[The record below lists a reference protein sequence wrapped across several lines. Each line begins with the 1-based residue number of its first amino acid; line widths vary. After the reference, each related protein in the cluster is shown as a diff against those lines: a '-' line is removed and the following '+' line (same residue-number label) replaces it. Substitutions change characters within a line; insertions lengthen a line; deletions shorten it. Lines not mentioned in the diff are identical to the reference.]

1 MQGPPG
7 TFEEFL
13 QSQKLDD
20 WPRFP
25 FLDEDRPLVDK
36 LRNDYSLDAISKFLC
51 DSAPLQISLV
61 SDLEKRIDGCTAEL
75 KKHAEK
81 IFSFQQ
87 RLTEEDDHRVSLQ
100 QTNDTQFTD
109 SEEISIQTGKMGKT
123 KIDKYITEESSRK
136 NVKNYRYPGFKLK
149 QLTELP
155 RHLEAA
161 KLWDLVIK
169 AHNFKGEVFKV
180 WRKLFLSEASIAVL
194 QDCFWWWFLQKF
206 KPNQEDQD
214 YLFDRIAD
222 SFVSLF
228 LCVPSDTKDAF
239 FQVYPDCLSQVIY
252 VAFCEAF
259 PESNKSFDD
268 AFKDGLVDLIFQ
280 WVSGLKP
287 QKFAWKKWNLECLKK
302 PTVNSNKK
310 DTITKAPV
318 KESGKSKAVI
328 DACDQIG
335 SRPLLP
341 EAREQH
347 PTSHSSVRFQVGL
360 DFEDLTEDTKKMYI
374 SSAEEIKDDSKCKMD
389 MPKESK
395 TIKESCYIGS
405 GPDFQHV
412 LFRIGGRSPLVSYY
426 LKLHE
431 ITDGVSSSLTYKMNR
446 TEICKLPPVAP
457 TYQEVIKETRRLRR
471 EFREDYTVFQNKCK
485 QDISEI
491 EKQRKEINQKFRRLT
506 ESTSKNPSELRLSA
520 DMLMHELE
528 FATWDKKPPS
538 SGRSTFTSSDPDP
551 RAGLLGFLSS
561 SYFSQHLLAYLPPP

>member
-36 LRNDYSLDAISKFLC
+36 LRHDYSLDAISKFLY
-51 DSAPLQISLV
+51 DNAPLQIRLV
-61 SDLEKRIDGCTAEL
+61 SDLEKRIDECTAEL

-87 RLTEEDDHRVSLQ
+87 RLKEEDDHRVSLE
-100 QTNDTQFTD
+100 QTNNTQLTD
-109 SEEISIQTGKMGKT
+109 SEEISVQTGKMGKT
-123 KIDKYITEESSRK
+123 KIAKYITEESSRK
-136 NVKNYRYPGFKLK
+136 NVENYRYPGFKLK

-169 AHNFKGEVFKV
+169 AHNFKGEVLKV

-214 YLFDRIAD
+214 YFFDRIAD

-302 PTVNSNKK
+302 PTVNSSKK

-318 KESGKSKAVI
+318 KESGKSKVVN
-328 DACDQIG
+328 
-335 SRPLLP
+335 
-341 EAREQH
+341 EA
-347 PTSHSSVRFQVGL
+347 SVRFQVGL

-374 SSAEEIKDDSKCKMD
+374 SSAEEIKGDSKCKMD

-405 GPDFQHV
+405 GPDFQRV

-528 FATWDKKPPS
+528 FATWDKKLPS
-538 SGRSTFTSSDPDP
+538 SGRTKSRRRRTTP
-551 RAGLLGFLSS
+551 
-561 SYFSQHLLAYLPPP
+561 

>member
-36 LRNDYSLDAISKFLC
+36 LRNDYSFDAISKFLY
-51 DSAPLQISLV
+51 DNAPLQISLV
-61 SDLEKRIDGCTAEL
+61 SDLEKRIDECTAEL

-87 RLTEEDDHRVSLQ
+87 RPTEEDDHRVSLE
-100 QTNDTQFTD
+100 QTNDTQLTD

-169 AHNFKGEVFKV
+169 AHNFKEEVFKV

-287 QKFAWKKWNLECLKK
+287 QKFAWRKWNLECLKK
-302 PTVNSNKK
+302 PTVNSSKK

-328 DACDQIG
+328 EACDRMG

-347 PTSHSSVRFQVGL
+347 PTSHSSVRFQVDL
-360 DFEDLTEDTKKMYI
+360 DFEGLTEDTKKMYI
-374 SSAEEIKDDSKCKMD
+374 SSAEEIKEDSKCKMD
-389 MPKESK
+389 IPKESK
-395 TIKESCYIGS
+395 TIKESCYTGS
-405 GPDFQHV
+405 GPDFQRV

-426 LKLHE
+426 LKVHE

-506 ESTSKNPSELRLSA
+506 ESTSKNPSELRQSA

-538 SGRSTFTSSDPDP
+538 SGRKASRIQSS
-551 RAGLLGFLSS
+551 FL
-561 SYFSQHLLAYLPPP
+561 

>member
-36 LRNDYSLDAISKFLC
+36 LRNDYSLDAISKFLF
-51 DSAPLQISLV
+51 DNAPLQISLV

-100 QTNDTQFTD
+100 QTNDTQLTD

-328 DACDQIG
+328 DA
-335 SRPLLP
+335 
-341 EAREQH
+341 
-347 PTSHSSVRFQVGL
+347 SVRFQVGL

-374 SSAEEIKDDSKCKMD
+374 SSAEEIKDDSKYKMD

-520 DMLMHELE
+520 DILMHELVCN
-528 FATWDKKPPS
+528 FNNTVIKTVSPVSFQISKI
-538 SGRSTFTSSDPDP
+538 
-551 RAGLLGFLSS
+551 
-561 SYFSQHLLAYLPPP
+561 